1 MIGESIGSYRIV
13 AKLGEGGMGA
23 VYLGEH
29 QHIARKAAIKVLLPE
44 FSANQQIVARFF
56 NEARATSLIRHP
68 GIVEILDCSVLPNG
82 NAYIVMEFLSGESL
96 GGHLRDNK
104 QPLPPSRA
112 LFLARHIADALAAA
126 HDQRIVHRDLKPDNV
141 FLMNASEAA
150 PIKILDFGIAKLMF
164 TGSQEGH
171 YKTRTGS
178 IMGTPVYMSPEQCR
192 GAGEVDHRTD
202 IYSLGCILFEM
213 LCGRPPFT
221 FEGFGELIHAHLAT
235 VPPRARSIEASVPAA
250 ADALVARL
258 LAKSP
263 DERPQTMRDLVA
275 ELDAIAGA
283 YGSAVRVSDRPVAS
297 RPVAQTIPLPSNAR
311 QPETPPVKTTL
322 GSATGERGVTND
334 APIPRTRSRWP
345 LAVVALAGIAGAV
358 GLWMKSLPANEMHPG
373 GPAAAAAAPAPTPVP
388 TPAPA
393 PAPAPAA
400 VPAPPTLPPNPI
412 PAPIPTA
419 APAPSA
425 AAPVAVRVA
434 AAPTAP
440 APKAARKVKVV
451 ITSDPAGADICLA
464 KDHRLLG
471 KTKLEWSA
479 DRSSR
484 STKLLVRKRGYRGQ
498 EISVETEHDAQKQ
511 ITLHKLGPDDLDDT
525 DNCERR

>member
-23 VYLGEH
+23 VFLGEH

-68 GIVEILDCSVLPNG
+68 GIVDIIDCSVLPNG
-82 NAYIVMEFLSGESL
+82 NAYIVMEYLDGESL
-96 GGHLRDNK
+96 GTHLREHK
-104 QPLPPSRA
+104 RLPASRA
-112 LFLARHIADALAAA
+112 LFLTRHIADALSAA
-126 HDQRIVHRDLKPDNV
+126 HNQRIVHRDLKPDNV
-141 FLMNASEAA
+141 FLMHASETA
-150 PIKILDFGIAKLMF
+150 PIKILDFGIAKLMH
-164 TGSQEGH
+164 TSSREGH

-213 LCGRPPFT
+213 LAGRPPFT
-221 FEGFGELIHAHLAT
+221 YEGFGELIQAHLST
-235 VPPRARSIEASVPAA
+235 IPPRVTAIDATVPAA

-263 DERPQTMRDLVA
+263 DERPHTMHDLVA
-275 ELDAIAGA
+275 ELDALAA
-283 YGSAVRVSDRPVAS
+283 TSAAAVRPSDRAVSARPVARTAAAKS
-297 RPVAQTIPLPSNAR
+297 DQPATGERPPTQ
-311 QPETPPVKTTL
+311 TTL
-322 GSATGERGVTND
+322 GSASAERMDAVND
-334 APIPRTRSRWP
+334 DLPAPATRSRRP
-345 LAVVALAGIAGAV
+345 LFGIVAVLVGAAAVVGF
-358 GLWMKSLPANEMHPG
+358 MKMRPSAETSASAPI
-373 GPAAAAAAPAPTPVP
+373 AAAAPAPPPALEP
-388 TPAPA
+388 TPAPAPSPAPVAAPAPAPTPPPPPVAAPVPSPA

-400 VPAPPTLPPNPI
+400 H
-412 PAPIPTA
+412 
-419 APAPSA
+419 A
-425 AAPVAVRVA
+425 AASKPAS
-434 AAPTAP
+434 AP
-440 APKAARKVKVV
+440 RKVKVV
-451 ITSDPAGADICLA
+451 ITSEPSGADICLA

-471 KTKLEWSA
+471 KTTLEWSA
-479 DRSSR
+479 DRTSR
-484 STKLLVRKRGYRGQ
+484 ATKLLIRKRGFRGQ
-498 EISVETEHDAQKQ
+498 EISVDTDRDTQKQ